1 MNLEQ
6 KIEAKMKDIKASKSK
21 ASPEIQKDKLQ
32 NKIQAAKKLRETY
45 NKPIKGRGAVLLENI
60 GKLLQSSG
68 SEGYSKCVSPEDAA
82 TVFLKDF
89 NYFAETYQEPIKYQS
104 DNSILIYIESS
115 FYLITISEMKVAIPQ
130 MAVNAGCPVQ
140 LTSGSFR
147 KIVLEGMLKTF
158 QRLDPTFDEIS
169 KTILGK

>member
-1 MNLEQ
+1 MESIKTRLESKVQ
-6 KIEAKMKDIKASKSK
+6 ALRNEKM
-21 ASPEIQKDKLQ
+21 KDKLQ
-32 NKIQAAKKLRETY
+32 NKIQAAKELRETY
-45 NKPIKGRGAVLLENI
+45 NKPVKGRGAIILENI
-60 GKLLQSSG
+60 GKLLKTSA
-68 SEGYSKCVSPEDAA
+68 SEGYGKCISPGDAA
-82 TVFLKDF
+82 KVFLTDF
-89 NYFAETYQEPIKYQS
+89 RYWTETYIEPIKYQS
-104 DNSILIYIESS
+104 DDSILIYVDGL
-115 FYLITISEMKVAIPQ
+115 FYEITSRDMKVGIPQ